1 MRYNV
6 ETEDDVH
13 TVYDYNKFPMTLVC
27 ECNQYSNAEC
37 IAAILN
43 EDLNERNILAISI
56 LNGLKQ
62 HK

>member
-6 ETEDDVH
+6 ETEDDIH
-13 TVYDYNKFPMTLVC
+13 TVYDCNKFPMALVC
-27 ECNQYSNAEC
+27 SCNQYSNAEC

-43 EDLNERNILAISI
+43 EDLNERNAFSISI

-62 HK
+62 Y